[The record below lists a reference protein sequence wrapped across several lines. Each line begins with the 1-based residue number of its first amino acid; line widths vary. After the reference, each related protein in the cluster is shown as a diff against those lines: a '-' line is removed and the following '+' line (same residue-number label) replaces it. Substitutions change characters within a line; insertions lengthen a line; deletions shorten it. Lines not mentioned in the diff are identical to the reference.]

1 VIRLAKSASK
11 HGISREQIEYAIR
24 HCGLAF
30 DVPPPIGSPY
40 GSDRVLYLGDD
51 VAGAALEILAVMTEG
66 GDILV
71 FHATRMGSQYRRR
84 YEEALKCR
92 I

>member
-1 VIRLAKSASK
+1 MSF
-11 HGISREQIEYAIR
+11 R

-30 DVPPPIGSPY
+30 DVPPPAGSPY
-40 GSDRVLYLGDD
+40 RSDRILYLGDD
-51 VAGAALEILAVMTEG
+51 VAGAALEILAVMTED
-66 GDILV
+66 GDMLV
-71 FHATRMGSQYRRR
+71 FHAMRMGSQYRRR